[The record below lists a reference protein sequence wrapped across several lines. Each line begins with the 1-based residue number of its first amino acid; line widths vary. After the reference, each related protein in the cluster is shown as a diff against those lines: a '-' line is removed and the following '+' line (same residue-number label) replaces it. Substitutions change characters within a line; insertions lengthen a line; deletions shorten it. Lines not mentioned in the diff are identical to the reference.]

1 MIGARLA
8 PSLPSTPELVRGPR
22 GETGGGSAPVFDA
35 GRGPDAAERKDR
47 PERPAADRPD
57 RAGRDFETERA
68 DRAER
73 SERTERADRRNGS
86 GRAERDEDADA
97 FERMVDRDG
106 TRASDA
112 QRATAAEPAAPD
124 SRRVDPA
131 SDNTATATGDAP
143 GDALPGQLL
152 AMLSTLAPSTAAPGE
167 PAAANTPG
175 AGTASVL
182 PTLTLPTAALTGP
195 VRTDAMPAVA
205 PPATGATNP
214 TDTAAAL
221 AALLPQAAETAAAA
235 STKGDAATG
244 FDALLREAPE
254 ASAFTSPATASTAAP
269 RTAAVPQLAPV
280 ALPVDPQAGFDDAF
294 GSRIVWMAEQRLG
307 HADIRVTPDHLGT
320 IDVRLQ
326 LDGAKVSAEF
336 YSQQPEVRQALEAS
350 FGRLRDL
357 LGQQGLQLAH
367 ADVGQQRSGQS
378 GTNTSEPA
386 TAQPDA
392 DVATPASVVIRSR
405 RLLDEIA

>member
-8 PSLPSTPELVRGPR
+8 PSLPSAPDLVRSPR
-22 GETGGGSAPVFDA
+22 GETGGGPASTFNV
-35 GRGPDAAERKDR
+35 GRGPEAAERTGR
-47 PERPAADRPD
+47 SERPAADRPD
-57 RAGRDFETERA
+57 RTGRDFETERA
-68 DRAER
+68 GRAER
-73 SERTERADRRNGS
+73 SERADRRNGT
-86 GRAERDEDADA
+86 GRTERDEDADS

-106 TRASDA
+106 TRAPET
-112 QRATAAEPAAPD
+112 QRATATEPAAPD
-124 SRRVDPA
+124 SRRADPA
-131 SDNTATATGDAP
+131 SDNTATAAGDVP

-152 AMLSTLAPSTAAPGE
+152 AMLSTLAPSTAASSE
-167 PAAANTPG
+167 PAAVTTSG
-175 AGTASVL
+175 AGTASAL
-182 PTLTLPTAALTGP
+182 PTLTLPTAASTGP
-195 VRTDAMPAVA
+195 VRADGMLAA
-205 PPATGATNP
+205 PPTTGATNP

-221 AALLPQAAETAAAA
+221 AAVLPQAAETAAAA
-235 STKGDAATG
+235 GTKGDTVSG

-254 ASAFTSPATASTAAP
+254 ASAFTSPATASTVAP

-280 ALPVDPQAGFDDAF
+280 ALPADPQAGFDDAF

-367 ADVGQQRSGQS
+367 ADVGQQRSGQ
-378 GTNTSEPA
+378 GEANASEPGSA
-386 TAQPDA
+386 HADA